1 VNAPCTIPESAFPL
15 AADPLAPVN
24 GLLGLWDMLDR
35 YGLLFAR
42 AFSALADAKVL
53 CFPIKIPEGAREVS
67 DKEIAYGVALGLDLM
82 KEACVACGMT
92 GVIPELD
99 RIAILIAPQTMAP
112 RLGISQAIVHLLSRV
127 KDDLNAQKFFHVLPG
142 YVQFYGQDQLFGDVV
157 AKKFPSAS
165 EDIKNAGNCLAL
177 GQATACIFHLMRAM
191 EIAVRQ
197 LSRRLNVT
205 ITPQTTWRV
214 MTGNMDPKIKAMPDA
229 TQRQKQKK
237 NDWEAARTN
246 LHLVGSVWRNNTMHP
261 ATSYTQSQ
269 ALDVMNA
276 VRVFMSGLSAL

>member
-1 VNAPCTIPESAFPL
+1 
-15 AADPLAPVN
+15 
-24 GLLGLWDMLDR
+24 MLDR
-35 YGLLFAR
+35 YGLLFAT

-53 CFPIKIPEGAREVS
+53 CLPITIPEGQREVS
-67 DKEIAYGVALGLDLM
+67 NWEISVGVAYGLDLM
-82 KEACVACGMT
+82 KKACLACGMT

-99 RIAILIAPQTMAP
+99 RVAILIAPQTMAP

-127 KDDLNAQKFFHVLPG
+127 KDDLNAQRFFYVEPG
-142 YVQFYGQDQLFGDVV
+142 YAPFYGQDQLFGAMV
-157 AKKFPSAS
+157 AKKFPSAK

-177 GQATACIFHLMRAM
+177 GQPTACVFHLMRAM

-197 LSRRLNVT
+197 LSKRLKVT